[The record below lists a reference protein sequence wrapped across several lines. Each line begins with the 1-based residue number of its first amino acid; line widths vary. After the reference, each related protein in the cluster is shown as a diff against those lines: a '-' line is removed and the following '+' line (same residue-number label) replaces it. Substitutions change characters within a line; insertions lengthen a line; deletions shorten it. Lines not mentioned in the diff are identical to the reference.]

1 MRILLIIS
9 VALILSGLSSCTPDK
24 NTTTNSP
31 VIELLD
37 VVVYPYPN
45 QDGDSL
51 IEIGIAYSDINGD
64 IGLSDS
70 DTLGDFAYGGKAFYN
85 LFVDYFVK
93 ESGNW
98 INPVSPFNP
107 LDTMDFNE
115 RLPNLTPTGNNKYL
129 SGNMRLFIP
138 VAPLGLTPDTVK
150 FKITM
155 WDRELNPSNSI
166 ETKEIPLKQL

>member
-1 MRILLIIS
+1 LRVLSIIS
-9 VALILSGLSSCTPDK
+9 IALILSGLSSCTPDK
-24 NTTTNSP
+24 NTTTNAP

-37 VVVYPYPN
+37 VVIYPFPN
-45 QDGDSL
+45 QESDSL
-51 IEIGIAYSDINGD
+51 IEIFISYSDVNGD

-70 DTLGDFAYGGKAFYN
+70 DTLGEFAFGNKAFYN

-93 ESGNW
+93 DSGIW
-98 INPVSPFNP
+98 KKPVSPFNP
-107 LDTMDFNE
+107 LDTMNFNE

-129 SGNMRLFIP
+129 TGNMRLFIP
-138 VAPLGLTPDTVK
+138 VSPLGLTPDTVK
-150 FKITM
+150 FRITM

>member
-9 VALILSGLSSCTPDK
+9 AALILSGLNSCTPDK
-24 NTTTNSP
+24 NTITNAP

-37 VVVYPYPN
+37 VVVYPFP
-45 QDGDSL
+45 DKDADSL

-70 DTLGDFAYGGKAFYN
+70 DTLGDFAYGKKAFYN
-85 LFVDYFVK
+85 LFVDYFTK
-93 ESGNW
+93 ESGSW
-98 INPVSPFNP
+98 IKPVSPFDP
-107 LDTMDFNE
+107 TDTMHFNE

-129 SGNMRLFIP
+129 TGNMRLFIP

-150 FKITM
+150 FRITM
-155 WDRELNPSNSI
+155 WDRELNASNSI

>member
-1 MRILLIIS
+1 LRVLSIIS
-9 VALILSGLSSCTPDK
+9 IALILSGLSSCTPDK
-24 NTTTNSP
+24 NTTTNAP

-37 VVVYPYPN
+37 VVIYPFPN
-45 QDGDSL
+45 QEVDSL
-51 IEIGIAYSDINGD
+51 IEIFISYSDVNGD

-70 DTLGDFAYGGKAFYN
+70 DTLGEFAFGNKAFYN

-93 ESGNW
+93 DSGQW
-98 INPVSPFNP
+98 IMPVSPFNP
-107 LDTMDFNE
+107 LDTMNFNE

-129 SGNMRLFIP
+129 KGNMRLFIP

-150 FKITM
+150 FRITM

>member
-98 INPVSPFNP
+98 IKPVSPFNP

>member
-9 VALILSGLSSCTPDK
+9 LALIFSGLSSCTPDK
-24 NTTTNSP
+24 NTTTNAP

-37 VVVYPYPN
+37 VIVYPFPN
-45 QDGDSL
+45 KDADSL
-51 IEIGIAYSDINGD
+51 IEINIGYTDINGD
-64 IGLSDS
+64 IGLSDI
-70 DTLGDFAYGGKAFYN
+70 DTFGDFAFGRQAFYN

-98 INPVSPFNP
+98 IKPVSPFDP
-107 LDTMDFNE
+107 LDTMNFNE

-129 SGNMRLFIP
+129 SGSMRLFIP
-138 VAPLGLTPDTVK
+138 VAPLGLTPDLVK
-150 FKITM
+150 FRITM
-155 WDRELNPSNSI
+155 WDRELNASNSI